1 MIKLIELY
9 YEYSDFNSDF
19 IGEIIRY
26 IDNFISDIYWV
37 VSDIDIIEND
47 RDDYVNNKPLFS
59 ENVVKF
65 QEKVEREFGVYVSTE
80 EFLDILFN
88 SRTIYRGAIAC
99 FKNNIPKLR
108 QYIPFTEGNI
118 DKIKSTHALLEIRI
132 IDGDLIF
139 LIGNEGE
146 NLDFVKEKFNKY
158 LSRI

>member
-1 MIKLIELY
+1 MIELH

-26 IDNFISDIYWV
+26 IDNCITDIYWV
-37 VSDIDIIEND
+37 VSDLDIIVND
-47 RDDYVNNKPLFS
+47 REDYINNKTLFS
-59 ENVVKF
+59 EKVLMF
-65 QEKVEREFGVYVSTE
+65 QEKVDREFGVYVSTE
-80 EFLDILFN
+80 KFLDILFN
-88 SRTIYRGAIAC
+88 SRTVYRGAIAC

-118 DKIKSTHALLEIRI
+118 DKIKSSHALLEIRV

-139 LIGNEGE
+139 LIGNDGV

-158 LSRI
+158 LSRVY